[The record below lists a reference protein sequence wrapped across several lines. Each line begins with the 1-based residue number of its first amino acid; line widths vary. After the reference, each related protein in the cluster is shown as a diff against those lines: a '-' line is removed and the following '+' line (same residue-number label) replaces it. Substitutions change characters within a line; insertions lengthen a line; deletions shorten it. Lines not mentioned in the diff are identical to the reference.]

1 MGKNVFSLLR
11 SKEIIAILDG
21 DKEFGD
27 MTFEDKYGNEKNIKI
42 AMPYLSGPAICEISS
57 LFGLPSTY
65 SWSGGA
71 LSRWQYFDQIRKLQ
85 EQVGHCRKIER
96 SGRPGTAPAY
106 GLRRARKNFKS
117 HAANTAS
124 RKASNSSSGVRYPSF
139 LRGRPFSSSAAERMS
154 SSEKASMEAPFGTKA
169 RSRPLCCSFCGRS
182 QDV

>member
-1 MGKNVFSLLR
+1 MRQEAVQRDVHKQCRVPRCRQLP
-11 SKEIIAILDG
+11 
-21 DKEFGD
+21 EFAEHHE
-27 MTFEDKYGNEKNIKI
+27 FVIKKGRDTQ
-42 AMPYLSGPAICEISS
+42 AMLSE
-57 LFGLPSTY
+57 LHQQFNN
-65 SWSGGA
+65 
-71 LSRWQYFDQIRKLQ
+71 IRKLQ

-139 LRGRPFSSSAAERMS
+139 LRGRPFSSSAAERIS

-169 RSRPLCCSFCGRS
+169 RSRPLCRSFCGRS

>member
-1 MGKNVFSLLR
+1 MLL
-11 SKEIIAILDG
+11 ELH
-21 DKEFGD
+21 
-27 MTFEDKYGNEKNIKI
+27 
-42 AMPYLSGPAICEISS
+42 
-57 LFGLPSTY
+57 
-65 SWSGGA
+65 
-71 LSRWQYFDQIRKLQ
+71 QQFDNIRKLQ

-154 SSEKASMEAPFGTKA
+154 SSEKASMELPSEQKRGAGRCAVRFAGAPKMCRDEQRKLWFPIVPLE
-169 RSRPLCCSFCGRS
+169 RSRQTRCHCRL
-182 QDV
+182 